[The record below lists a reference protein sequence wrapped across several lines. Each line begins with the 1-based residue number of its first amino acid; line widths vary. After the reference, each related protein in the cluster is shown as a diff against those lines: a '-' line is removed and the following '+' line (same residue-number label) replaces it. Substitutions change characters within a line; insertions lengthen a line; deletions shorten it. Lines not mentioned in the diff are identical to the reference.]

1 MVEKT
6 FRNLK
11 IYDDYGSVSQ
21 EIIFNFEKEFDIK
34 LPLSYISLV
43 KKYNGV
49 WFKES
54 DFEYLSQNGKRI
66 ISSLSFDSFETKDNI
81 EPMNN
86 ILRQYIYD
94 DEIYGYKNVYSFG
107 YTGNGD
113 FVCFDYRDDPKGN
126 EPKICIVI
134 HDEYDEKTGKRLLFP
149 VAENFEAFL
158 DMLYDFDERY
168 PNGYE

>member
-86 ILRQYIYD
+86 IL
-94 DEIYGYKNVYSFG
+94 
-107 YTGNGD
+107 
-113 FVCFDYRDDPKGN
+113 
-126 EPKICIVI
+126 
-134 HDEYDEKTGKRLLFP
+134 
-149 VAENFEAFL
+149 
-158 DMLYDFDERY
+158 
-168 PNGYE
+168 

>member
-54 DFEYLSQNGKRI
+54 DFE
-66 ISSLSFDSFETKDNI
+66 
-81 EPMNN
+81 
-86 ILRQYIYD
+86 
-94 DEIYGYKNVYSFG
+94 
-107 YTGNGD
+107 
-113 FVCFDYRDDPKGN
+113 
-126 EPKICIVI
+126 
-134 HDEYDEKTGKRLLFP
+134 
-149 VAENFEAFL
+149 
-158 DMLYDFDERY
+158 
-168 PNGYE
+168 